1 VKLTGIT
8 AAFITHEIRTQ
19 WRSLRF
25 RVLAAAYVLAG
36 GFPAVLIYARHHS
49 ARLTVGSATYA
60 AEVFFLLPVFTAVVS
75 LLISIDAVTREQDEG
90 SWSSVSLAG
99 MSSAGYLLRRWLAL
113 QAVLLPLTAVPVAVA
128 GVAAAA
134 ALGPGA
140 VTWSP
145 LVGPWLMHVVPI
157 ALAHSALGLGLG
169 TIAGG
174 MINAL
179 LLGAAV
185 LGLVPMLI
193 NSVLAHFGIHFFG
206 GWLETGWFSIALR
219 RITASY
225 KPADPWSVLFP
236 LEISESPWDWRV
248 AAEQYGALAGLPMA
262 LSAATLGFAVR
273 HLRRTRPDVRPLR
286 VRPDHPLRNFLLTV
300 ARLRERYTAD
310 PRPSRTDLLA
320 LGLALLLAIGALA
333 VLVERAEHYQRLG
346 TARFVTEAAGK
357 PDPTPNDVV
366 PGRWRLEGTLGP
378 GQEVALTVTGEMLNH
393 GAVPRGHLA
402 FTLNPH
408 VRVETAAA
416 SEGTL
421 NLSRHWDRLAVELSP
436 PIPPGGA
443 RELRFRLRGEPAEE
457 RLFSS
462 VASYWGFHR
471 AFGDHLNAKFG
482 RDLVDLSKGYR
493 VPALSPRRI
502 ELKAV
507 DLTPVPRYQTWKMYA
522 DEEMPHVLQMPEEVF
537 FPLAEVS
544 LDLAAPPGFLVA
556 DPCGGLVSPAR
567 PGRLTSHCRLAVSD
581 LTVAGGH
588 YQELPRPGGTGATVA
603 VLPFHAALG
612 ELHLGFLAHGTSRL
626 DEAWP
631 GLGDLRR
638 TVVLE
643 WPSANAFG
651 LDEGMATYASRWSD
665 PGRAHISVQGELV
678 RMTEMDLIR
687 TDVVKP
693 DILVAELVAGRL
705 ARRRPAAPD
714 DAQLVRMLLRN
725 LVLQRLGV
733 VPEGGAAVVGIR
745 TGTEAMLSIPPPE
758 HTYAMSY
765 WNNRFPALVTAL
777 RYRMGEEALR
787 GALEDVLSRTDAK
800 PLTRQE
806 LYAAIEKR
814 SEVPVHRMIEDFL
827 VEGYMPQPILDG
839 VEFHHTGDGWRVT
852 GRMRNR
858 TKGEALC
865 KVVLSTDLG
874 RLETTVRAAG
884 DQPGDFSFSTPRR
897 PQAVML
903 DPDREC
909 HRLIPL
915 AGARDRVFFDGNAP

>member
-1 VKLTGIT
+1 VRLTGLT
-8 AAFITHEIRTQ
+8 AAFAVHEIRTQ

-25 RVLAAAYVLAG
+25 RVLAAAYILAG
-36 GFPAVLIYARHHS
+36 GFPAALIYARHQS
-49 ARLTVGSATYA
+49 ARMMAGGATYA
-60 AEVFFLLPVFTAVVS
+60 AEVFFLLPVFTAVVA

-90 SWSSVSLAG
+90 SWSTASLAG

-145 LVGPWLMHVVPI
+145 LLGPWLMHVAPI
-157 ALAHSALGLGLG
+157 ALAISALGMGLG

-174 MINAL
+174 MINAF
-179 LLGAAV
+179 LLGAV
-185 LGLVPMLI
+185 VIGLGPMLI
-193 NSVLAHFGIHFFG
+193 NSVLAHFGIRLG
-206 GWLETGWFSIALR
+206 GDWLEIGWFSMAMR
-219 RITASY
+219 RITTRFS
-225 KPADPWSVLFP
+225 PADPWPAFP
-236 LEISESPWDWRV
+236 LDFSESPWDWRV
-248 AAEQYGALAGLPMA
+248 AAEQYSALAALPVA

-273 HLRRTRPDVRPLR
+273 HLRRTRPDVRPMR
-286 VRPDHPLRNFLLTV
+286 IGPGHPLRNFLLIV

-310 PRPSRTDLLA
+310 PRPSRSDLLA

-333 VLVERAEHYQRLG
+333 LLVERAEHYQRLG
-346 TARFVTEAAGK
+346 TARFAMETAGG

-366 PGRWRLEGTLGP
+366 PGRWRVEGRLGP
-378 GQEVALTVTGEMLNH
+378 GREVALTVTAEMRNQ
-393 GAVPRGHLA
+393 GAASRNHLA

-416 SEGTL
+416 SAGTL
-421 NLSRHWDRLAVELSP
+421 TVSRHWNRLAVELSP

-443 RELRFRLRGEPAEE
+443 RELRFRLRGEPMED
-457 RLFSS
+457 RLFTS
-462 VASYWGFHR
+462 ATAYWGFHKT
-471 AFGDHLNAKFG
+471 FGDHLHARFG
-482 RDLVDLSKGYR
+482 RNLADLSKAYQ

-502 ELKAV
+502 ELQAT
-507 DLTPVPRYQTWKMYA
+507 DLTPVPRYQSWKLVA
-522 DEEMPHVLQMPEEVF
+522 DEEMVNLFRMPEEVF
-537 FPLAEVS
+537 FPAADLS

-556 DPCGGLVSPAR
+556 DPCGGLVSPKHL
-567 PGRLTSHCRLAVSD
+567 GRLTSHCRLAVAD
-581 LTVAGGH
+581 VTVAGGH
-588 YQELPRPGGTGATVA
+588 YQELPRLEATGATVA

-612 ELHLGFLAHGTSRL
+612 EMHLGFLAHGTSRL

-643 WPSANAFG
+643 WPSDDAFG
-651 LDEGMATYASRWSD
+651 LDAGAAYLRRWEE
-665 PGRAHISVQGELV
+665 PGRAHIFVQGELV
-678 RMTEMDLIR
+678 RMTEVDLTR
-687 TDVVKP
+687 TDTLKP
-693 DILVAELVAGRL
+693 DSLVAELVAGRL
-705 ARRRPAAPD
+705 ARRRAAAPE
-714 DAQLVRMLLRN
+714 DALLVRMLLRN
-725 LVLQRLGV
+725 LVLQRLGK
-733 VPEGGAAVVGIR
+733 VPDGGAAVMGIR
-745 TGTEAMLSIPPPE
+745 TGTEAMLSIPPPSSS
-758 HTYAMSY
+758 YSLNY

-787 GALEDVLSRTDAK
+787 GAVDDVLSRTGAK
-800 PLTRQE
+800 PLTREE

-814 SEVPVHRMIEDFL
+814 SEVPIGRMIQDFL
-827 VEGYMPQPILDG
+827 VEGYLPQPILDG
-839 VEFHHTGDGWRVT
+839 VEFHHAGGGWQVT

-858 TKGEALC
+858 TQGEALC
-865 KVVLSTDLG
+865 KIVLSTDLG
-874 RLETTVRAAG
+874 RLETTVRADG

-909 HRLIPL
+909 HRLIPM
-915 AGARDRVFFDGNAP
+915 AGARDRVFFDGVER